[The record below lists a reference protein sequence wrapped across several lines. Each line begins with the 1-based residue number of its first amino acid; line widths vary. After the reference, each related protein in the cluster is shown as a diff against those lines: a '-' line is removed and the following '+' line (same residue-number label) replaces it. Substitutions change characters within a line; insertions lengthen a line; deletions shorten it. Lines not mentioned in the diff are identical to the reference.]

1 MCNPEQHRL
10 ASHTKEEPSVHMIL
24 SQEGFAD
31 RLNQEAFIRK
41 SLDGFAGSTF
51 PFWSTENFI
60 DRRLARLTS
69 NSFQIP
75 SKSTLI
81 LRLYL
86 ILGN

>member
-1 MCNPEQHRL
+1 
-10 ASHTKEEPSVHMIL
+10 MIL

-31 RLNQEAFIRK
+31 KIELRK
-41 SLDGFAGSTF
+41 LLLEESLDGFAGSTF

-69 NSFQIP
+69 NSFEIP

>member
-1 MCNPEQHRL
+1 
-10 ASHTKEEPSVHMIL
+10 MIL

-31 RLNQEAFIRK
+31 MIEFRKPLLEK
-41 SLDGFAGSTF
+41 SLKGFAGSTF

-69 NSFQIP
+69 NSFEIP
-75 SKSTLI
+75 SKSTVI